1 MPVKMERKKLN
12 KKLKELQKKAKTF
25 EVGIFNPESARKG
38 LILNYGGK
46 SSKSPGDD
54 DQIARPWFTANMDK
68 ANKEFEPFMMEV
80 IEDFYEGKLS
90 EKEAGQLMADFCK
103 GGLDLGLL
111 KKPKYELTEYTKML
125 KAGLLPR
132 PNTGRK
138 KSSIEE
144 AEKIGV
150 DSGKM
155 RNSITYKSRKT
166 KK

>member
-1 MPVKMERKKLN
+1 MERKKFD

-54 DQIARPWFTANMDK
+54 DQIARPWFTANM
-68 ANKEFEPFMMEV
+68 NKSNKDFKDFMIEV
-80 IEDFYEGKLS
+80 IDDFYNGKLS
-90 EKEAGQLMADFCK
+90 EKEAGQLMSDFCK
-103 GGLDLGLL
+103 SGLDLGLL
-111 KKPKYELTEYTKML
+111 KDPKFGLTEYTKMV
-125 KAGLLPR
+125 KAGLIKR
-132 PNTGRK
+132 PNTDRRK
-138 KSSIEE
+138 ASIEE

-155 RNSITYKSRKT
+155 RKSITYKSRKT
-166 KK
+166 RR